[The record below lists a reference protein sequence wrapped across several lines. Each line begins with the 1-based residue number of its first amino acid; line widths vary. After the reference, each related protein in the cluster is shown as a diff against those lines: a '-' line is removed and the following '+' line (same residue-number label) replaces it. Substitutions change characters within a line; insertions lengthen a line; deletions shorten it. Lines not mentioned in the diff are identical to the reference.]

1 MVIVGWA
8 LTVLGFA
15 FIVVGLMGAYRE
27 VRQRSNG
34 KKDRDVP
41 PGTSSFWEDLIKILP
56 ALLEQLFK
64 APKWILSCLVGLVLI
79 YFGVRLISGLP
90 LLPL

>member
-1 MVIVGWA
+1 MVIVGWV

-15 FIVVGLMGAYRE
+15 FIVVGLLGAYKE
-27 VRQRSNG
+27 VRQRSGKGRNVPTASNG
-34 KKDRDVP
+34 
-41 PGTSSFWEDLIKILP
+41 FWDELLKILP

-79 YFGVRLISGLP
+79 YFGVRLIGGQP
-90 LLPL
+90 LLPV

>member
-1 MVIVGWA
+1 MVIVGWV
-8 LTVLGFA
+8 LTALGFA
-15 FIVVGLMGAYRE
+15 FILVGLMGAYKD
-27 VRQRSNG
+27 VRRRSPRNG
-34 KKDRDVP
+34 ERNTP
-41 PGTSSFWEDLIKILP
+41 AGNGFWDELIKILP

-90 LLPL
+90 LLPLG

>member
-1 MVIVGWA
+1 MVIVGWV
-8 LTVLGFA
+8 LTIMGFA
-15 FIVVGLMGAYRE
+15 FIVIGLIGAYKE
-27 VRQRSNG
+27 VRQRGPG
-34 KKDRDVP
+34 KKDRETP
-41 PGTSSFWEDLIKILP
+41 RGTAGFWEELLKILP

-90 LLPL
+90 LLPV